1 MRLLTTVRRRGRQP
15 VLLGMAL
22 AMVASFFYATTHVI
36 GRELVTGRT
45 EPLIVSFYAVVFGTV
60 YIALLSFRDVPKV
73 RHVPRRGVA
82 LMAMAGVAGSIGV
95 TVTLVALSY
104 APVATITPV
113 LATNS
118 LVSMMLAHLFLQRL
132 EQVTLRLWIG
142 AGLVVAGIVLISVS
156 NA

>member
-1 MRLLTTVRRRGRQP
+1 
-15 VLLGMAL
+15 
-22 AMVASFFYATTHVI
+22 
-36 GRELVTGRT
+36 
-45 EPLIVSFYAVVFGTV
+45 
-60 YIALLSFRDVPKV
+60 
-73 RHVPRRGVA
+73 
-82 LMAMAGVAGSIGV
+82 MAMAGVAGSIGV

>member
-1 MRLLTTVRRRGRQP
+1 MRLLTTVRWRGQQP
-15 VLLGMAL
+15 VLLGMSL
-22 AMVASFFYATTHVI
+22 AMAASFFYAITHVI

-45 EPLIVSFYAVVFGTV
+45 EPLIVSFYAIVFGTA
-60 YIALLSFRDVPKV
+60 YLALISFRDAPKI
-73 RHVPRRGVA
+73 RHTPRRGIA
-82 LMAMAGVAGSIGV
+82 LMAIAGAAGSIGV
-95 TVTLVALSY
+95 TINYVALSY

-113 LATNS
+113 VATNA

-132 EQVTLRLWIG
+132 ERVTPRLWIG